1 MREWG
6 RVRERIGK
14 EGSRVGSSVCGSGG
28 GGVEVGRQAE
38 TEKGKPGM
46 RSRDK
51 ISFRHKTPHVLCV

>member
-6 RVRERIGK
+6 RERGRIAK
-14 EGSRVGSSVCGSGG
+14 EGSSVCGREEGEGG
-28 GGVEVGRQAE
+28 EVGRQAE

-51 ISFRHKTPHVLCV
+51 ISFRHKAPHVCVASR